1 MSAFSTAG
9 EIPPQR
15 IWDGILAR
23 TVHGKLA
30 TVSLV
35 ELDADTIVPEHSHE
49 NEQLGF
55 LIDGAVRFRAG
66 DEVRDLEPG
75 SFWCIAANLP
85 HSVVVGPDGAVL
97 IEVFAPVRADW
108 KAIEREEPSPPRWP

>member
-23 TVHGKLA
+23 TVHGERA

-35 ELDADTIVPEHSHE
+35 ELDPDTAVPEHSHE
-49 NEQLGF
+49 NEQLGL
-55 LIDGAVRFRAG
+55 LIDGSLTFRVG
-66 DEVRDLEPG
+66 DEVRELGPG
-75 SFWCIAANLP
+75 SFWCIHANLP
-85 HSVVVGPDGAVL
+85 HSVVVGGRGAVL
-97 IEVFAPVRADW
+97 VEVFAPIRSDW
-108 KAIEREEPSPPRWP
+108 AEIEREEPRPTRWP